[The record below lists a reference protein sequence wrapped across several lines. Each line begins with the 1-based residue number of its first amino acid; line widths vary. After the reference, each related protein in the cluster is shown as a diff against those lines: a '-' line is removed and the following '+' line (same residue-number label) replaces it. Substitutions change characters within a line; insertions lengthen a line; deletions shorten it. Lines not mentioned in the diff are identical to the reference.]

1 MEIETY
7 SREAGEQKMMHSV
20 MYVQVWGKMI
30 YIDKNRDQPYTAK
43 KRIHM
48 IFDKYKKKFRI
59 TSRHIRAFS
68 LVTALFLYLFRFN
81 IKKIKF

>member
-30 YIDKNRDQPYTAK
+30 YIDKNRDQPY
-43 KRIHM
+43 
-48 IFDKYKKKFRI
+48 
-59 TSRHIRAFS
+59 S
-68 LVTALFLYLFRFN
+68 LVVEHMVVVVEVVGL
-81 IKKIKF
+81 KPQSP